1 MLAENEAGRVYPP
14 PFPESGR
21 EKTIKDIAE
30 EILIKTT
37 LTDEK
42 DYAIYIKE
50 DNSLVIKKMPEKY
63 KAYIYIKD
71 ITSKYIPSDNS
82 QEPQY
87 EKIKDVYTK
96 LMDIVPGVRVY
107 EYAITYEAYVHDNF
121 IDEMTEIVYRISAE
135 KYALHD
141 KSQAWAIA
149 FQYEKR
155 FKAKYTQYSKYAF
168 AYVNVGRRYEPGIK
182 VIIPQPSEKF
192 ISVLQK
198 IFSNEKIETM
208 KERIEREIREKE
220 AQIERLR
227 SEIEALKAE
236 KERLNKISINVER
249 VESVVKEVV

>member
-1 MLAENEAGRVYPP
+1 MNEEFSPKGGYPSTL
-14 PFPESGR
+14 PESGR

-37 LTDEK
+37 LTGNET

-50 DNSLVIKKMPEKY
+50 DNTLAIKKMPEKY
-63 KAYIYIKD
+63 KAYLYIKD
-71 ITSKYIPSDNS
+71 ITTKYI
-82 QEPQY
+82 QEPQN
-87 EKIKDVYTK
+87 EKIKDVSAK
-96 LMDIVPGVRVY
+96 VNDIISGVRVY
-107 EYAITYEAYVHDNF
+107 EYAITYEVYKNDAF
-121 IDEMTEIVYRISAE
+121 IDEMTEIVYQVSGE

-168 AYVNVGRRYEPGIK
+168 AYVNFSRRYEPGIK

-192 ISVLQK
+192 ISILQK
-198 IFSNEKIETM
+198 IFSSNEKIETM
-208 KERIEREIREKE
+208 KERIEREIKEKE
-220 AQIERLR
+220 AQIEKLK

-249 VESVVKEVV
+249 VESVVKEVVG